1 MFENFKKKW
10 AEAKREMEKIDEE
23 TAQKIAEDNKRL
35 DAKQEETNK
44 RLDAKQEETNK
55 RLDAEIVA
63 RNEKL
68 AERLAEIDRNGEI
81 EKKELKDFFDKW

>member
-44 RLDAKQEETNK
+44 RLDAKLEE
-55 RLDAEIVA
+55 D
-63 RNEKL
+63 
-68 AERLAEIDRNGEI
+68 LAEIRRDGER